1 MNRFIKKL
9 ADEWGGPKLQEN
21 RRKREESLIG
31 TIEEA
36 QLSKIVRSEFIK
48 ERPER
53 VNFERL
59 MRYFE
64 LTPQIQIAVQS
75 YSELISGTDMVISA
89 DNKEAK
95 EIIDEWVRETDFYN
109 KFEGLVTTMLICGT
123 AIFEKLDTAK
133 IADVTEVDMTS
144 IVNKQRN
151 DKGITLHYEQRQQA
165 GQIMKLGEGQM
176 DKFIEFSLTHYSQ
189 QAWGRCLFYSLAVA
203 RTAGNRT
210 TAPLVEVMWGIE
222 DAMGGIYQNNAYPIT
237 TITYPGANDVYLEK
251 EAERWRRYKPGD
263 KRVQKI
269 KPEIEFFE
277 SQGSQSKFTEII
289 THMEKVFELG
299 TQFPHD
305 IMTGDFTSRASSET
319 TETIVMKRVRG
330 FQRYLCSKLKK
341 ELFEP
346 ILEQNGIN
354 TEEAKLEITFI
365 TQNIIALKPEQVLK
379 LFEDKAISLKE
390 VRDWYIGNTG
400 MELEDEGLKDLIDKA
415 EFQQDA
421 QNMMNQNKFGQQ
433 MKDVNDK
440 VERYTKKIEDDEKLA
455 KLQERM
461 ESQLKRVKDSITTNK
476 DEVTN
481 RKIKRLL
488 DIIEDYENG

>member
-1 MNRFIKKL
+1 MRGIGTYLKEFWSGKKL
-9 ADEWGGPKLQEN
+9 
-21 RRKREESLIG
+21 EEK
-31 TIEEA
+31 

-48 ERPER
+48 ERPRR

-59 MRYFE
+59 LRYAE
-64 LTPQIQIAVQS
+64 LTPQISTAVYG
-75 YSELISGTDMVISA
+75 YSELITGTDMTISS
-89 DNKEAK
+89 DNNKVKEFL
-95 EIIDEWVRETDFYN
+95 DEWVRRTDFYN

-123 AIFEKLDTAK
+123 AIFEKLESIIDIT
-133 IADVTEVDMTS
+133 DVTEIDMAS
-144 IVNKQRN
+144 IV
-151 DKGITLHYEQRQQA
+151 DKKRDDVGKTEYYEQRQQH
-165 GQIMKLGEGQM
+165 GQIVKLGEGVM

-189 QAWGRCLFYSLAVA
+189 QPWGNSLFYSLAVA
-203 RTAGNRT
+203 RTSGNRT

-222 DAMGGIYQNNAYPIT
+222 DAMAGIYQNNAYPIT
-237 TITYPGANDVYLEK
+237 TITYPGANDEYLER

-289 THMEKVFELG
+289 EHIEKTFELG

-319 TETIVMKRVRG
+319 TESIITKRVRG
-330 FQRYLCSKLKK
+330 FQRYLCSKLKA

-346 ILEQNGIN
+346 ILEQNGFN
-354 TEEAKLEITFI
+354 SEEANIEISFM
-365 TQNIIALKPEQVLK
+365 TQNIIELKPEQVLK

-390 VRDWYIGNTG
+390 VREWYAGNTG
-400 MELEDEGLKDLIDKA
+400 MELEDEEMKDLIADK
-415 EFQQDA
+415 ELDIKQQDMA
-421 QNMMNQNKFGQQ
+421 NQNKFGQQ

-440 VERYTKKIEDDEKLA
+440 VERYTKKIDDDKEIA

-461 ESQLKRVKDSITTNK
+461 EKQLDRVKESIISNK
-476 DEVTN
+476 DDVTE
-481 RKIKRLL
+481 RKIKRLMN
-488 DIIEDYENG
+488 IIEDYENG

>member
-1 MNRFIKKL
+1 LKGLGTYLKEF
-9 ADEWGGPKLQEN
+9 WTG
-21 RRKREESLIG
+21 S

-64 LTPQIQIAVQS
+64 LTPQINLAVHS
-75 YSELISGTDMVISA
+75 YSELITGTDMIITA
-89 DNKEAK
+89 DNDQAK
-95 EIIDEWVRETDFYN
+95 DLLDEWVRETDFYN
-109 KFEGLVTTMLICGT
+109 KFEGLVTTLLICGV
-123 AIFEKLDTAK
+123 AIFEKLQTAQDIK
-133 IADVTEVDMTS
+133 DVTEVDMTS
-144 IVNKQRN
+144 IMNKRR
-151 DKGITLHYEQRQQA
+151 DETGKIEHYEQRQQS
-165 GQIMKLGEGQM
+165 GQIVKLGEGQM

-189 QAWGRCLFYSLAVA
+189 QAWGRSLFYSLAVA
-203 RTAGNRT
+203 RTSGNRT

-289 THMEKVFELG
+289 THMEKIFQEG
-299 TQFPHD
+299 TQFPSD

-319 TETIVMKRVRG
+319 TETIIQKRIRG
-330 FQRYLCSKLKK
+330 FQRYLCSKLKA
-341 ELFEP
+341 ELFGP

-354 TEEAKLEITFI
+354 TEEANIEITFM
-365 TQNIIALKPEQVLK
+365 TQNIIELKPEQVLK

-390 VRDWYIGNTG
+390 VRDWYSHNTG
-400 MELEDEGLKDLIDKA
+400 MELNEEEMKDLIDQKELQQSMDDMKA
-415 EFQQDA
+415 
-421 QNMMNQNKFGQQ
+421 NSFG
-433 MKDVNDK
+433 KPKEDK
-440 VERYTKKIEDDEKLA
+440 VEKFVREN
-455 KLQERM
+455 Q
-461 ESQLKRVKDSITTNK
+461 QL
-476 DEVTN
+476 
-481 RKIKRLL
+481 
-488 DIIEDYENG
+488 

>member
-1 MNRFIKKL
+1 LKGLGTYLKEFWSGTTL
-9 ADEWGGPKLQEN
+9 
-21 RRKREESLIG
+21 EEK
-31 TIEEA
+31 

-64 LTPQIQIAVQS
+64 LTPQINLAVHS
-75 YSELISGTDMVISA
+75 YSELITGTDMVITS
-89 DNKEAK
+89 DNDEATEFLK
-95 EIIDEWVRETDFYN
+95 EWVRRTDFYN
-109 KFEGLVTTMLICGT
+109 KFEGLTTTLLICGT
-123 AIFEKLDTAK
+123 AIFEKLDTQD
-133 IADVTEVDMTS
+133 IEDVIEVDMTS
-144 IVNKQRN
+144 IVNKRR
-151 DKGITLHYEQRQQA
+151 DEFGVIEHYEQRQQQ
-165 GQIMKLGEGQM
+165 GQIIKLGEGQM

-189 QAWGRCLFYSLAVA
+189 QAWGRSLFYSLAVA
-203 RTAGNRT
+203 RTSGNRT

-237 TITYPGANDVYLEK
+237 TITYPGANDQYLEK

-289 THMEKVFELG
+289 NHIEKVFELG
-299 TQFPHD
+299 TQFPSD

-319 TETIVMKRVRG
+319 TETIIQKRVRG
-330 FQRYLCSKLKK
+330 FQRYLCSKLKR

-346 ILEQNGIN
+346 ILEQNGFN
-354 TEEAKLEITFI
+354 TEEVNLEISFT
-365 TQNIIALKPEQVLK
+365 TQNIIELKPEQVLK

-390 VRDWYIGNTG
+390 VREWYSGNTG
-400 MELEDEGLKDLIDKA
+400 MELDENEMKDLLAKA
-415 EFQQDA
+415 DFQQDA
-421 QNMMNQNKFGQQ
+421 KDMMNQNKFGQQ

-440 VERYTKKIEDDEKLA
+440 VERYTKKIEDNEKLA

-461 ESQLKRVKDSITTNK
+461 EKQLERVKESIISNK
-476 DEVTN
+476 DEVTE
-481 RKIKRLL
+481 RKIKRLMN
-488 DIIEDYENG
+488 IIEDYENG

>member
-1 MNRFIKKL
+1 LKGLGIYLKEFWSGSTL
-9 ADEWGGPKLQEN
+9 
-21 RRKREESLIG
+21 EEK
-31 TIEEA
+31 
-36 QLSKIVRSEFIK
+36 QLSKIVRSEFIN

-59 MRYFE
+59 LRYHD
-64 LTPQIQIAVQS
+64 LTPQIQIAVAS
-75 YSELISGTDMVISA
+75 YSEMITGTDMVLSSE
-89 DNKEAK
+89 NEEAQK
-95 EIIDEWVRETDFYN
+95 FLEEWIRRTDFYN
-109 KFEGLVTTMLICGT
+109 KFEGLTTTMLICGT
-123 AIFEKLDTAK
+123 AIFEKLEATTN
-133 IADVTEVDMTS
+133 ITDVTELDMSS
-144 IVNKQRN
+144 IV
-151 DKGITLHYEQRQQA
+151 DKRRDDTGGTLHYNQRQQQ
-165 GQIMKLGEGQM
+165 GQIVELGKGEM

-189 QAWGRCLFYSLAVA
+189 QPWGRCLFYSLAVA

-277 SQGSQSKFTEII
+277 SSGSQSKFTEII
-289 THMEKVFELG
+289 DHMEKVFELG

-319 TETIVMKRVRG
+319 TESIVMKRVRG
-330 FQRYLCSKLKK
+330 FQRYLCSKLKA

-346 ILEQNGIN
+346 ILEQNGFN
-354 TEEAKLEITFI
+354 PEEVNLEIAFT
-365 TQNIIALKPEQVLK
+365 TQNIIELKPEQVLK
-379 LFEDKAISLKE
+379 QFELKMITLKE
-390 VRDWYIGNTG
+390 VRDWYVANTG
-400 MELEDEGLKDLIDKA
+400 EALTDEEMEKLLADK
-415 EFQQDA
+415 ELDIKQQDMA
-421 QNMMNQNKFGQQ
+421 NQDKFGNQ
-433 MKDVNDK
+433 MKDVKDK
-440 VERYTKKIEDDEKLA
+440 VERYTKKIEDDDKLA

-461 ESQLKRVKDSITTNK
+461 EKQLERVKESIISNK
-476 DEVTN
+476 DEVTE

-488 DIIEDYENG
+488 NIIEDYENG

>member
-1 MNRFIKKL
+1 MK
-9 ADEWGGPKLQEN
+9 G
-21 RRKREESLIG
+21 IG
-31 TIEEA
+31 TYLKEFWSGKTIEEK

-59 MRYFE
+59 MRYHE
-64 LTPQIQIAVQS
+64 LTPQIQIAVSS
-75 YSELISGTDMVISA
+75 YSELITGTDMVITS
-89 DNKEAK
+89 DDDKAK
-95 EIIDEWVRETDFYN
+95 EFLDEWVRRTDFYN
-109 KFEGLVTTMLICGT
+109 KFEGLTTTLLICGT
-123 AIFEKLDTAK
+123 AIFEKLDTQD
-133 IADVTEVDMTS
+133 IEDVTEVDMTT
-144 IVNKQRN
+144 IVNKRR
-151 DKGITLHYEQRQQA
+151 DEIGKIEYYEQRQQQ
-165 GQIMKLGEGQM
+165 GQIVKLGEGQM

-189 QAWGRCLFYSLAVA
+189 QAWGRSLFYSLAVA

-237 TITYPGANDVYLEK
+237 TITYPGANDQYLEK

-277 SQGSQSKFTEII
+277 SQGSQSRFDSLVD
-289 THMEKVFELG
+289 HMEKTFELG

-330 FQRYLCSKLKK
+330 FQRYLCSKLKR

-346 ILEQNGIN
+346 ILEQNGFN
-354 TEEAKLEITFI
+354 TKEVNLEISFT
-365 TQNIIALKPEQVLK
+365 TQNVIELTPDQVKDLYINNI
-379 LFEDKAISLKE
+379 ISLKE
-390 VRDWYIGNTG
+390 VRDWFAANTG
-400 MELEDEGLKDLIDKA
+400 MELNEKEMKDLLAKA
-415 EFQQDA
+415 DFQQDA
-421 QNMMNQNKFGQQ
+421 KDMMNQNKFGQQ

-440 VERYTKKIEDDEKLA
+440 VERYTKKIEDDEKLV

-461 ESQLKRVKDSITTNK
+461 EKQLERVKESIISNK
-476 DEVTN
+476 DEVTQ
-481 RKIKRLL
+481 RKIKRLS
-488 DIIEDYENG
+488 DIIKEFEDG